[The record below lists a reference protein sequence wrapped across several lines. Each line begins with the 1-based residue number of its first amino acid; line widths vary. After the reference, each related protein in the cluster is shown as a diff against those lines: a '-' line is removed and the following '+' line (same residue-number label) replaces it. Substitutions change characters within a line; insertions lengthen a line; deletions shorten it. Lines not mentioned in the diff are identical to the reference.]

1 MRGEWWRRWLAFPLG
16 TVVVSEA
23 KGRGWTK
30 VRGVLGV
37 VDVTCGVGLV
47 GRGGRGLGRGLG
59 TVYPV
64 GKW

>member
-1 MRGEWWRRWLAFPLG
+1 MRGEWWWRWLVFPLG

-23 KGRGWTK
+23 KGRGWTEA
-30 VRGVLGV
+30 RGVLGV

-47 GRGGRGLGRGLG
+47 GRGGRGLGRGSG